1 MYKIGD
7 SVFYPLHGA
16 GIIET
21 IEEREIL
28 GEKHKYYVFRIVVG
42 DINIMIPID
51 SIDKLGIRDIIS
63 EYEYE
68 EVLRVL
74 SDNPT
79 NMEKKW
85 SKRYRENEAKIKSGN
100 MIEIAEVVRNL
111 TSLDRLKK
119 LSPGESKILQTAKT
133 ILMSEVMLVKG
144 IKMEEAEKVIEQSVK

>member
-7 SVFYPLHGA
+7 RVFYPFHGA

-28 GEKHKYYVFRIVVG
+28 GVKHKYYIFRIVVG
-42 DINIMIPID
+42 DIKIMIPID
-51 SIDKLGIRDIIS
+51 SIDNLGIRGVIS
-63 EYEYE
+63 EYELE
-68 EVLRVL
+68 KVLKVL
-74 SDNPT
+74 SEDST

-85 SKRYRENEAKIKSGN
+85 SKRYRENEAKIKGGN
-100 MIEIAEVVRNL
+100 MLEIAEVVRNL
-111 TSLDRLKK
+111 TKLDRLKK